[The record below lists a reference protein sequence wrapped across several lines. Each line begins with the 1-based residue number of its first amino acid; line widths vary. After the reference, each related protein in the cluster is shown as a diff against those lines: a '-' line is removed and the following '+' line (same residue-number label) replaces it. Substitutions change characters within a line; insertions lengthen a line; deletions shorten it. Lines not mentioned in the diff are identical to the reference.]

1 MVMRKGAFD
10 VVKSRR
16 ESNANGRITFPKRP
30 FSVDF
35 PGSGWNRLRLACA
48 ACVDLNE
55 D

>member
-16 ESNANGRITFPKRP
+16 ESNVNGRITFPKRP

-35 PGSGWNRLRLACA
+35 PGSYGTDCGLRVPRASI
-48 ACVDLNE
+48 
-55 D
+55 